1 MAVLVQSIIS
11 AFFAALAFII
21 IPYTLKTGLSSTDL
35 STVVYNI
42 LQAAVTV
49 IWCISM
55 VILFVDVI
63 IIRFRFHEAFT
74 RARLAP
80 DWVFYLCSA
89 LGLIASAVGV
99 IVIFIS
105 PWIANLMTTTQ
116 WDLWIGTIAVLSLL
130 VGVVVFFIGQ
140 ATIKSSVSDEEI
152 IAQVTGDQTAS

>member
-1 MAVLVQSIIS
+1 M
-11 AFFAALAFII
+11 
-21 IPYTLKTGLSSTDL
+21 
-35 STVVYNI
+35 
-42 LQAAVTV
+42 
-49 IWCISM
+49 
-55 VILFVDVI
+55 
-63 IIRFRFHEAFT
+63 
-74 RARLAP
+74 
-80 DWVFYLCSA
+80 
-89 LGLIASAVGV
+89 GLIASAVGV